1 MAGTSLILKELP
13 NKIKC
18 CYLASCIFIVFL
30 ICQGNALAIEIADNL
45 TLEPSARYRYQDVN
59 DPWFG
64 NAQAST
70 LKFRLSADWQP
81 FDNWQGFAQYDLV
94 KAFNSNSY
102 NSVTIKRSTS
112 PIPDPKG
119 QELNQL
125 YVKYISNDDW
135 QGTIGRQ
142 SASFNNERHIGTV
155 EFWQNDQT
163 FDALRFDYS
172 DNIQWSASYLYIDKA
187 HTILGDGAR
196 VILPAEDIRFDTN
209 PVRPSSELGN
219 QDHRSHLVN
228 LSYQLNQQSKLT
240 LYSYLID
247 NRSVSI
253 FSTDTYGLRFE
264 GEIKPKKVKYSYTAE
279 YAQQSNS
286 GNSPWDF
293 NADYFLLE
301 AGAQFKS
308 HQLTLSYEK
317 LGEDNGFGFATT
329 LGTNHKFQGWADVFT
344 NYLTRGGLK
353 DTYLTYRGRK
363 GKLRWRLVAH
373 QFDSASG
380 GTTAGHELDLELAYR
395 YDRQWEFKFIGA
407 KYFADQGFSSLP
419 SSQFDL
425 STWMLSAAY
434 NL

>member
-1 MAGTSLILKELP
+1 MLIDLLINKFIASSLKKLSLLVLLV
-13 NKIKC
+13 
-18 CYLASCIFIVFL
+18 Y
-30 ICQGNALAIEIADNL
+30 QGNALAIEVTDEFTI
-45 TLEPSARYRYQDVN
+45 EPSARYRYQDVN
-59 DPWFG
+59 DLWFG

-70 LKFRLSADWQP
+70 LKFRLSADWQAS
-81 FDNWQGFAQYDLV
+81 DNWQGFAQYDV
-94 KAFNSNSY
+94 VEAFNNNRY
-102 NSVTIKRSTS
+102 NSVTVKRNTS
-112 PIPDPKG
+112 PIPDPEG
-119 QELNQL
+119 HELNQFYL
-125 YVKYISNDDW
+125 KYISDDDW
-135 QGTIGRQ
+135 QSLIGRQ
-142 SASFNNERHIGTV
+142 SVSFDNERHIGTV

-163 FDALRFDYS
+163 FDAFRFDYN
-172 DNIQWSASYLYIDKA
+172 DNIQWSASYLYVDKV
-187 HTILGDGAR
+187 HTILGDDAR
-196 VILPAEDIRFDTN
+196 HRLPKEDIRFDTN
-209 PVRPSSELGN
+209 PIRPVTELGN
-219 QDHRSHLVN
+219 QDHKSHLIN
-228 LSYQLNQQSKLT
+228 LNYQLNQQAKLS

-247 NRSVSI
+247 NQSVRV
-253 FSTDTYGLRFE
+253 FSSDTYGARFE
-264 GEIKPKKVKYSYTAE
+264 GEFKPEKVKYGYTVE

-286 GNSPWDF
+286 GSNPWRFDT
-293 NADYFLLE
+293 DYLLLE
-301 AGAQFKS
+301 VSAQFKS

-353 DTYLTYRGRK
+353 DTFLTYRGRK

-373 QFDSASG
+373 QFDSALG

-407 KYFADQGFSSLP
+407 KYFADEGFSSLP